1 VANRALPADYD
12 LCKKTFDRRRDSVE
26 AMTQSA
32 ADWIIRRMSPGTKLT
47 MFGKAAAAT
56 DAHQGDLRPC

>member
-32 ADWIIRRMSPGTKLT
+32 ADWIVRRMSPGTKLT
-47 MFGKAAAAT
+47 MFGKAGAAT